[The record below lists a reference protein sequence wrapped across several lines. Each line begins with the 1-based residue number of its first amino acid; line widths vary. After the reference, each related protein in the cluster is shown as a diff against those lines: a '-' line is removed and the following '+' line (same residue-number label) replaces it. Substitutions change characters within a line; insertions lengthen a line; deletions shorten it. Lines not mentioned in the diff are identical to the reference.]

1 MKNIKEILD
10 RPLPD
15 EAIKPHPSRPYLSSI
30 NPIFVIDRF
39 NEAFGIGGWTFSSEV
54 MEMDKMVVVKVVFVA
69 PQQGDGGSDIRLEGY
84 GGNDND
90 DRGDAYKG
98 AVTDALTK
106 IGSFLGIGA
115 DVWRGRGAAGQRT
128 PFRQQQVESKSES
141 RTQEQSGNLGWLNL
155 FHRGTTD
162 VNAKGEEI
170 REQLRSGQ
178 ITVAELKEQYK
189 INKQTFDWLVKWQGQ
204 GRNPTAHSDA
214 QGSTQEF
221 AQMDDDLPF

>member
-10 RPLPD
+10 RPLPA
-15 EAIKPHPSRPYLSSI
+15 EAIKQHPSRPYLSTI

-39 NEAFGIGGWTFSSEV
+39 NEAFGIGGWTFNSEIV
-54 MEMDKMVVVKVVFVA
+54 EVDKMVVVKVVFVA

-115 DVWRGRGAAGQRT
+115 DIWRGRGAAGQRT
-128 PFRQQQVESKSES
+128 AFK
-141 RTQEQSGNLGWLNL
+141 QEQRQSQYKEESAHSQQSPQSSEEDRPWLNL
-155 FHRGTTD
+155 FTKTGDITELGQQLKH
-162 VNAKGEEI
+162 
-170 REQLRSGQ
+170 QLRRRQ
-178 ITVAELKEQYK
+178 VTVDRLKEQYK
-189 INKQTFDWLVKWQGQ
+189 ISRNNFKVLVEWSNLENILKG
-204 GRNPTAHSDA
+204 
-214 QGSTQEF
+214 GSSATD
-221 AQMDDDLPF
+221 DDDLPF